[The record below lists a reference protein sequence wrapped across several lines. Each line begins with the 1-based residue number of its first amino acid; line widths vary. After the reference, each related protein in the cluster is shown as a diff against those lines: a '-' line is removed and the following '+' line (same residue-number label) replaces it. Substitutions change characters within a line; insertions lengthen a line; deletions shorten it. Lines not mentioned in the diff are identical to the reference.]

1 MHEAAKYDNFG
12 PWPKVAGRT
21 TRMYSIWESRSF
33 RGDPDLVVVGAG
45 ITGLFTALHYKRK
58 FRRKRVVVL
67 ERGPH
72 PSGASVKNAGFACF
86 GSPSEL
92 LHDID
97 TEGEAAALHRVEE
110 RWRGLVELRET
121 LGDAAIGFEAVG
133 GYELFVKDSPLYT
146 RVAERLDALNA
157 ALQGIFGKNVFTWAD
172 QRIPALGLNADH
184 LVWNPLEGAVDSG
197 MLMRALLAKVQGEG
211 VEVRFSSS
219 VEGWEEEP
227 DGVEFRLADAG
238 TVKAAQAVIATN
250 GYSRTLIPVIDVLP
264 GRGQVVLTS
273 VIPGLQLKGTFHMDE
288 GFYYFR
294 EYDGRVLLG
303 GGRNL
308 NKAGETTTE
317 DGTTPQIQTALEELL
332 RQTILPGRAFSIAQ
346 RWSGVMGF
354 GSQGGPPVV
363 ERISPN
369 VVAAAGL
376 GGIGVAIGIRVGRLA
391 AELVG

>member
-1 MHEAAKYDNFG
+1 
-12 PWPKVAGRT
+12 
-21 TRMYSIWESRSF
+21 MYSIWESRSF
-33 RGDPDLVVVGAG
+33 QGIPDLVVVGAG
-45 ITGLFTALHYKRK
+45 ITGLFTALHYSRKYPKR
-58 FRRKRVVVL
+58 RVLVL

-110 RWRGLVELRET
+110 RWRGLLELRET

-146 RVAERLDALNA
+146 CLAERFDALNT
-157 ALQGIFGKNVFTWAD
+157 ALHGIFRRNVFSWAD
-172 QRIPALGLNADH
+172 QRKAELGLHTGH
-184 LVWNPLEGAVDSG
+184 LAWNPLEGAVDSG

-211 VEVRFSSS
+211 VEVRFNAS
-219 VEGWEEEP
+219 VEALE
-227 DGVEFRLADAG
+227 DHANGVELRVIDGG

-250 GYSRTLIPVIDVLP
+250 GYSRELIPDIDILP

-273 VIPGLQLKGTFHMDE
+273 VIPDLKLKGTFHMDE

-294 EYDGRVLLG
+294 EYQGRVLLG

-308 NKAGETTTE
+308 DKAGETTTE
-317 DGTTPQIQTALEELL
+317 DGITSNIQSALEELL
-332 RQTILPGRAFSIAQ
+332 RNTILPDVDFSIEQ

-354 GSQGGPPVV
+354 RSQGGPPVV

-369 VVAAAGL
+369 VVVAAGL
-376 GGIGVAIGIRVGRLA
+376 GGIGVAIGIRVARQA

>member
-1 MHEAAKYDNFG
+1 M
-12 PWPKVAGRT
+12 AGRAA
-21 TRMYSIWESRSF
+21 RMYSIWESRSF
-33 RGDPDLVVVGAG
+33 HGDPDLVVVGAG
-45 ITGLFTALHYKRK
+45 ITGLFTALHH
-58 FRRKRVVVL
+58 RRKYPKCRVLVL

-72 PSGASVKNAGFACF
+72 PAGASVKNAGFACF

-97 TEGEAAALHRVEE
+97 TEGETAALHRVEE

-133 GYELFVKDSPLYT
+133 GYELFGKDSPLYT
-146 RVAERLDALNA
+146 RVAERFDALNA
-157 ALQGIFGKNVFTWAD
+157 ALHGIFGKNVFTWAD

-197 MLMRALLAKVQGEG
+197 KLMRALLAKVQGEG

-219 VEGWEEEP
+219 VEGWEEKP
-227 DGVEFRLADAG
+227 DGVELHVADVG

-250 GYSRTLIPVIDVLP
+250 GYSRTLIPAIDVLP

-273 VIPGLQLKGTFHMDE
+273 VIPGLKLKGTFHMDE

-294 EYDGRVLLG
+294 EYEGRVLLG

-308 NKAGETTTE
+308 DKTGETTTE
-317 DGTTPQIQTALEELL
+317 VGTTLQIQTALEELL
-332 RQTILPGRAFSIAQ
+332 RQTILPGRDFSIAQ

-354 GSQGGPPVV
+354 RSQGGPPVV
-363 ERISPN
+363 EHITPH
-369 VVAAAGL
+369 VVVAAGL
-376 GGIGVAIGIRVGRLA
+376 GGIGVAIGIQVARQA